1 MLQSQKQA
9 LRLRRS
15 VLSNLGVFSLL
26 LLCWLA
32 AQLGYFVIETS
43 HVMTLTA
50 IMWFVHGLFVVVI
63 FFSGNLRFKDASL
76 TLPQMVWVTLC
87 LSILMSYTQD
97 IRPLLLMGYLLV
109 MSFGAFRLS
118 IKGLYGFTIF
128 TLCCYLSSLL
138 WVSQQRPEGIHL
150 SQEFFVFVG
159 FVLALCG
166 VVLMGSEF
174 SNLRLSLGNRH
185 RELKGAVSRIEE
197 LAITDELTGLYNRR
211 YLMQM
216 LAQQRALA
224 NRSRYGFVVCYLD
237 LDHFKKVNDQY
248 GHPFGD
254 KVLKAFANLMSNCL
268 REVDLGARLGG
279 EEFVLILADTNLDAA
294 FGVCQRMADKWQ
306 KVRFSEAPELVLT
319 LSAGIAEFK
328 PPETIEHILERAD
341 KLLYDAKHKGRNCI
355 EVEQQE
361 LQVPF
366 DFESSSNVSA

>member
-32 AQLGYFVIETS
+32 SHLGYFVIPTAHVLVLTS
-43 HVMTLTA
+43 M
-50 IMWFVHGLFVVVI
+50 MWLGHGVFVLI
-63 FFSGNLRFKDASL
+63 IALSGNLRFKDASM
-76 TLPQMVWVTLC
+76 TLPQMVWVTSC
-87 LSILMSYTQD
+87 ISVLMCFLHD
-97 IRPLLLMGYLLV
+97 IRPLMLMGYLLV

-118 IKGLYGFTIF
+118 IRGFYGFTLF
-128 TLCCYLSSLL
+128 TLTCYFSSLM
-138 WVSQQRPEGIHL
+138 WVYQHRPEDIEL

-159 FVLALCG
+159 FGLSLCG
-166 VVLMGSEF
+166 FVLMGNEF
-174 SNLRLSLGNRH
+174 SNLRQSLGERH

-216 LAQQRALA
+216 LSQQRALA

-237 LDHFKKVNDQY
+237 LDHFKKVNDKY

-254 KVLKAFANLMSNCL
+254 KVLKSFANLMTNSL
-268 REVDLGARLGG
+268 REVDLGARIGG
-279 EEFVLILADTNLDAA
+279 EEFVLVLADTNLDAA
-294 FGVCQRMADKWQ
+294 HGVCQRMAEKWREM
-306 KVRFSEAPELVLT
+306 RFPEAPELKLT
-319 LSAGIAEFK
+319 LSAGITAFK
-328 PPETIEHILERAD
+328 SPETIEQILERAD
-341 KLLYDAKHKGRNCI
+341 SLLYDAKHRGRNWI

-361 LQVPF
+361 LQVTF
-366 DFESSSNVSA
+366 DFEDDSQQSA